1 MDTQPTIIFD
11 LDGTLA
17 DTIHD
22 LVPCINRV
30 IERQNLKP
38 VSTQQIGPTSGKGIK
53 PMIELA
59 YAINEKSLPR

>member
-38 VSTQQIGPTSGKGIK
+38 VSTQQIGPTSGKGI
-53 PMIELA
+53 
-59 YAINEKSLPR
+59 SQ